1 MKSNKLTTMIVL
13 GLIIGIIVGFA
24 VNNLASPETAATY
37 AKDISIFTD
46 IFLRLIKMIIAPLII
61 STLVV
66 GIAKMGDAKTL
77 GRVFSKTLFLFICA
91 AFISILLGLVVVNL
105 LEPGVGINFVA
116 EAGATVA
123 GIEPVPFSFKVFIA
137 HAIPTSIVDAMARN
151 EILQIVVFSIF
162 MGISLS
168 AIGEE
173 KAAPIVKVLESLV
186 HLMLKLTGYVML
198 FAPLTVFA
206 AISAM
211 ISERG
216 LGVLVSAGI
225 FMAEFYM
232 TLALLWLILIG
243 CGIIIIGRCT
253 LRLIRGI
260 TEPALLAFTTS
271 SSEAAFPGTL
281 EALEKFGVS
290 NKIASF
296 VLPIGYSFNLVG
308 SMAYCS
314 FAVIFIAQ
322 ACNIELSMGE
332 QVTML
337 LILMLTSKGMAGVPR
352 ASLVVIAATLNQFNI
367 PEAGLI
373 LLMGVDPFLDMG
385 RSATNVMSNA
395 IGAALVGRWEGEHY
409 GDGCRGS
416 AKECNQAEE
425 VKDVKDARGSKGVEE
440 DDRIPQFVTE
450 AEAK

>member
-1 MKSNKLTTMIVL
+1 MKSKSLTTMIIAGLVL
-13 GLIIGIIVGFA
+13 GIIAGFIVNM
-24 VNNLASPETAATY
+24 VASPETAKSY
-37 AKDISIFTD
+37 SQDISILTA

-77 GRVFSKTLFLFICA
+77 GRIFSKTLFLFICA
-91 AFISILLGLVVVNL
+91 SLISIALGLVIVNIFQ
-105 LEPGVGINFVA
+105 PGNGINFVA
-116 EAGATVA
+116 HDAASVA
-123 GIEPVPFSFKVFIA
+123 ALKAEPFTFKVFIS

-151 EILQIVVFSIF
+151 EVLQIVVFSIF
-162 MGISLS
+162 LGCGLA
-168 AIGEE
+168 AIGD
-173 KAAPIVKVLESLV
+173 KGAPIVHVLDSLV
-186 HLMLKLTGYVML
+186 EVMLKITGYVML
-198 FAPLTVFA
+198 FAPFTVFA

-211 ISERG
+211 IAERG

-225 FMAEFYM
+225 FMGEFYM
-232 TLALLWLILIG
+232 TLGLLWVILIG
-243 CGIIIIGRCT
+243 ASFATIGPCI
-253 LRLIRGI
+253 LRLTRGI
-260 TEPALLAFTTS
+260 SEPALLAFTTS

-281 EALEKFGVS
+281 KALEKFGVS
-290 NKIASF
+290 PKIASF

-314 FAVIFIAQ
+314 FATIFIAQ
-322 ACNIELSMGE
+322 ACNIHLSTGE
-332 QVTML
+332 QITML

-395 IGAALVGRWEGEHY
+395 MGAALVSRWEGEHF
-409 GDGCRGS
+409 GEGCRGKAS
-416 AKECNQAEE
+416 QPVQDLSSEN
-425 VKDVKDARGSKGVEE
+425 V
-440 DDRIPQFVTE
+440 
-450 AEAK
+450 

>member
-1 MKSNKLTTMIVL
+1 MKSKSLTTMIIA
-13 GLIIGIIVGFA
+13 GLILGIIAGFIINTVA
-24 VNNLASPETAATY
+24 TVETAKAY
-37 AKDISIFTD
+37 SQDISILTA

-77 GRVFSKTLFLFICA
+77 GRIFSKTLLLFICA
-91 AFISILLGLVVVNL
+91 SLISIALGLVIVNIFQ
-105 LEPGVGINFVA
+105 PGVGINFVA
-116 EAGATVA
+116 HDAAGVA
-123 GIEPVPFSFKVFIA
+123 ALKAEPFTFKIFIS

-151 EILQIVVFSIF
+151 EVLQIVVFSIF
-162 MGISLS
+162 LGCGLA
-168 AIGEE
+168 AIGD
-173 KAAPIVKVLESLV
+173 KGAPIVHVLDSLV
-186 HLMLKLTGYVML
+186 EVMLKITGYVML
-198 FAPLTVFA
+198 FAPFTVFA

-211 ISERG
+211 IAERG

-225 FMAEFYM
+225 FMGEFYM
-232 TLALLWLILIG
+232 TLGLLWVILIS
-243 CGIIIIGRCT
+243 ISFATIGPCI
-253 LRLIRGI
+253 LRLTRGI
-260 TEPALLAFTTS
+260 SEPALLAFTTS

-281 EALEKFGVS
+281 KALEKFGVS
-290 NKIASF
+290 PKIASF

-314 FAVIFIAQ
+314 FATLFIAQ
-322 ACNIELSMGE
+322 ACNIHLSMGE
-332 QVTML
+332 QITML

-395 IGAALVGRWEGEHY
+395 MGAALVSRWEGEHF
-409 GDGCRGS
+409 GEGCRGKAS
-416 AKECNQAEE
+416 QL
-425 VKDVKDARGSKGVEE
+425 ARL
-440 DDRIPQFVTE
+440 
-450 AEAK
+450 

>member
-1 MKSNKLTTMIVL
+1 MKSKSLTTWIVVAL
-13 GLIIGIIVGFA
+13 FFGVIVGFA
-24 VNNLASPETAATY
+24 LNNLATTEFNQQYSA
-37 AKDISIFTD
+37 DISIVTD
-46 IFLRLIKMIIAPLII
+46 IFLRLIKMIIAPLIL

-77 GRVFSKTLFLFICA
+77 GRVFSKTLFLFVCA
-91 AFISILLGLVVVNL
+91 SFISITLGLVIVNL
-105 LEPGVGINFVA
+105 LKPGVGINFVA
-116 EAGATVA
+116 PADTVVENVSVVA
-123 GIEPVPFSFKVFIA
+123 FSVKNFIA
-137 HAIPTSIVDAMARN
+137 HLIPTSIVDAMARN

-162 MGISLS
+162 MGIALS
-168 AIGEE
+168 AIGE
-173 KAAPIVKVLESLV
+173 KGRPILALLESV
-186 HLMLKLTGYVML
+186 VSLMLKLTGYVML

-206 AISAM
+206 AISGM
-211 ISERG
+211 IAERG
-216 LGVLVSAGI
+216 LVVLLNAGI
-225 FMAEFYM
+225 FMGEFYL
-232 TLALLWLILIG
+232 TLATLWLVLIG
-243 CGIIIIGRCT
+243 LAVLIVGRCV
-253 LRLIRGI
+253 LRLTKGI

-281 EALEKFGVS
+281 KQLEQFGVS

-322 ACNIELSMGE
+322 ACNIDISVGD

-352 ASLVVIAATLNQFNI
+352 ASLVVIAATLTQFNI

-395 IGAALVGRWEGEHY
+395 MGAAIVGRWEGEHY
-409 GDGCRGS
+409 GEGCHGKPPVIS
-416 AKECNQAEE
+416 EQA
-425 VKDVKDARGSKGVEE
+425 S
-440 DDRIPQFVTE
+440 DDDL
-450 AEAK
+450 AEPAPVRTVV

>member
-1 MKSNKLTTMIVL
+1 MKSKNLTTMIIA
-13 GLIIGIIVGFA
+13 GLILGIIAGFIINMA
-24 VNNLASPETAATY
+24 TSPEAAKAY
-37 AKDISIFTD
+37 SQDISILTA

-77 GRVFSKTLFLFICA
+77 GRIFSKTLFLFICA
-91 AFISILLGLVVVNL
+91 SLISIALGLVIVNIFQ
-105 LEPGVGINFVA
+105 PGAGINFVA
-116 EAGATVA
+116 HDTASVA
-123 GIEPVPFSFKVFIA
+123 ALKAEPFTFKVFIS

-151 EILQIVVFSIF
+151 EVLQIVVFSIF
-162 MGISLS
+162 LGCGLA
-168 AIGEE
+168 AIGE
-173 KAAPIVKVLESLV
+173 KGAPIVHVLDSLV
-186 HLMLKLTGYVML
+186 EVMLKITGYVML
-198 FAPLTVFA
+198 FAPFTVFA

-211 ISERG
+211 IAERG

-225 FMAEFYM
+225 FMGEFYM
-232 TLALLWLILIG
+232 TLGLLWVILIG
-243 CGIIIIGRCT
+243 ASFATIGPCV
-253 LRLIRGI
+253 LRLTRGI
-260 TEPALLAFTTS
+260 SEPALLAFTTS

-281 EALEKFGVS
+281 KALEKFGVS
-290 NKIASF
+290 PKIASF

-314 FAVIFIAQ
+314 FATIFIAQ
-322 ACNIELSMGE
+322 ACNIHLGMGE
-332 QVTML
+332 QITML

-395 IGAALVGRWEGEHY
+395 MGAALVSRWEGEHF
-409 GDGCRGS
+409 GEGCRGKAS
-416 AKECNQAEE
+416 QL
-425 VKDVKDARGSKGVEE
+425 ARL
-440 DDRIPQFVTE
+440 
-450 AEAK
+450 

>member
-1 MKSNKLTTMIVL
+1 MKSKSLTTWIVVAL
-13 GLIIGIIVGFA
+13 FFGVIVGFA
-24 VNNLASPETAATY
+24 LNNLATAEFNQQYSA
-37 AKDISIFTD
+37 DISIVTD
-46 IFLRLIKMIIAPLII
+46 IFLRLIKMIIAPLIL

-77 GRVFSKTLFLFICA
+77 GRVFSKTLFLFVCA
-91 AFISILLGLVVVNL
+91 SFISITLGLVIVNL
-105 LEPGVGINFVA
+105 LKPGVGINFVA
-116 EAGATVA
+116 PADTVVENVSVVA
-123 GIEPVPFSFKVFIA
+123 FSVKNFIA
-137 HAIPTSIVDAMARN
+137 HLIPTSIVDAMARN

-162 MGISLS
+162 MGIALS
-168 AIGEE
+168 AIGE
-173 KAAPIVKVLESLV
+173 KGRPILTLLESV
-186 HLMLKLTGYVML
+186 VSLMLKLTGYVML

-206 AISAM
+206 AISGM
-211 ISERG
+211 IAERG
-216 LGVLVSAGI
+216 LVVLLNAGI
-225 FMAEFYM
+225 FMGEFYL
-232 TLALLWLILIG
+232 TLATLWLVLIG
-243 CGIIIIGRCT
+243 LAALIVGRCV
-253 LRLIRGI
+253 LRLTKGI

-281 EALEKFGVS
+281 KQLEQFGVS

-322 ACNIELSMGE
+322 ACNIDISVGD
-332 QVTML
+332 QITML

-352 ASLVVIAATLNQFNI
+352 ASLVVIAATLTQFNI

-395 IGAALVGRWEGEHY
+395 MGAAIVGRWEGEHY
-409 GDGCRGS
+409 GEGCHGKPPVIS
-416 AKECNQAEE
+416 VQ
-425 VKDVKDARGSKGVEE
+425 VS
-440 DDRIPQFVTE
+440 DDDLTE
-450 AEAK
+450 PAPVRTVI

>member
-1 MKSNKLTTMIVL
+1 MKSKSLTTMIIAGLVL
-13 GLIIGIIVGFA
+13 GIIAGFII
-24 VNNLASPETAATY
+24 NTLATVETAKAY
-37 AKDISIFTD
+37 SQDISILTA

-77 GRVFSKTLFLFICA
+77 GRIFSKTLLLFICA
-91 AFISILLGLVVVNL
+91 SLISIALGLVIVNIFQ
-105 LEPGVGINFVA
+105 PGAGINFVA
-116 EAGATVA
+116 HDAASVA
-123 GIEPVPFSFKVFIA
+123 ALKAEPFTFKVFIS

-151 EILQIVVFSIF
+151 EVLQIVVFSIF
-162 MGISLS
+162 LGCGLA
-168 AIGEE
+168 AIGD
-173 KAAPIVKVLESLV
+173 KGAPIVHVLDSLV
-186 HLMLKLTGYVML
+186 EVMLKITGYVML
-198 FAPLTVFA
+198 FAPFTVFA

-211 ISERG
+211 IAERG

-225 FMAEFYM
+225 FMGEFYM
-232 TLALLWLILIG
+232 TLGLLWVILIG
-243 CGIIIIGRCT
+243 ISLATIGPCV
-253 LRLIRGI
+253 LRLTKGI
-260 TEPALLAFTTS
+260 AEPALLAFTTS

-281 EALEKFGVS
+281 KALEKFGVS
-290 NKIASF
+290 PKIASF

-314 FAVIFIAQ
+314 FATLFIAQ
-322 ACNIELSMGE
+322 ACNIHLGMGE
-332 QVTML
+332 QITML

-395 IGAALVGRWEGEHY
+395 MGAALVSRWEGEHF
-409 GDGCRGS
+409 GEGCRGKAS
-416 AKECNQAEE
+416 QL
-425 VKDVKDARGSKGVEE
+425 ARL
-440 DDRIPQFVTE
+440 
-450 AEAK
+450 